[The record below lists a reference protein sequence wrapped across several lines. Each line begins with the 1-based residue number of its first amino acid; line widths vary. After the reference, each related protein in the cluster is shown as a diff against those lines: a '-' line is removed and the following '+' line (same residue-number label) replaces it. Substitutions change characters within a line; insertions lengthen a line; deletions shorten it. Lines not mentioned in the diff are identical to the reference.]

1 MTRTGASLTAAGL
14 TIGHDPVVL
23 AEGVDLSVG
32 TGRSIGLVG
41 PNGSGKTTLLRVLA
55 GIDQPRRGTVER
67 SPRSARVGYL
77 EQRTRFGSGETIAQ
91 WIARITGVA
100 AAQAAL
106 EAAAADLAT
115 DDPTAPDRY
124 ADHLDRWLALGGAD
138 LDDRLPDALSDV
150 GLAGPT
156 STAVASL
163 SGGQAAR
170 LGLVALTVGRHDIHL
185 LDEPTNDLDAAGLEW
200 LESFLTRELARGA
213 GAVVVSHDRA
223 FLEAVTTDIVELD
236 PLEQRATAFSGGY
249 AAYVRE
255 RERARRHA
263 EQAYEANQAERD
275 ALRGRARTT
284 REWSARGVR
293 RSRSELDRKGID
305 PDKIGR
311 RARAE
316 SAERQGGRA
325 ARLDAAAERLP
336 AVARPRTAWELRY
349 SIGAAPRSGTQVVQL
364 RGATVERGPFRLGPV
379 DLDLLYGDRVAIV
392 GPNGAGKTTLLAVL
406 LGRLAPT
413 AGTVTRGAGVVV
425 GEIDQARA
433 AIGGD
438 RSLVDAFQR
447 WYPTTPPADVRTL
460 LAKFGLGGDDVL
472 RPAGELSPGE
482 LTRAALARFQLDGV
496 NLLVLDEP
504 TNHLDLPAIEQLE
517 AALDR
522 YPGTLVLVSHDRR
535 LLEAVRF
542 TRRWQ
547 VDAGRVTPA

>member
-1 MTRTGASLTAAGL
+1 MSRTGASITAVGVS
-14 TIGHDPVVL
+14 IGHDPAVL
-23 AEGVDLSVG
+23 ADGIDLTVG
-32 TGRSIGLVG
+32 PGRSIGLVG

-55 GIDQPRRGTVER
+55 GIDQPRRGSVQR
-67 SPRSARVGYL
+67 SPRSARVGYT
-77 EQRTRFGSGETIAQ
+77 EQRTRFGSDETIGR
-91 WIARITGVA
+91 WVARVTGVA

-115 DDPTAPDRY
+115 DDPTAADRY

-138 LDDRLPDALSDV
+138 LDDRLPDALSEV
-150 GLAGPT
+150 GLVR
-156 STAVASL
+156 SVDLAVASL

-170 LGLVALTVGRHDIHL
+170 LGLAALLVGRHDIHL
-185 LDEPTNDLDAAGLEW
+185 LDEPTNDLDTAGLQW
-200 LESFLTRELARGA
+200 LEAFLVRERARGA

-236 PLEQRATAFSGGY
+236 PLERRATAFSGGF

-255 RERARRHA
+255 REQVRRHA
-263 EQAYEANQAERD
+263 EEEYVANRAQRE
-275 ALRGRARTT
+275 ALRARARST

-325 ARLDAAAERLP
+325 ALLDAAAERLP
-336 AVARPRTAWELRY
+336 TVARPRTAWELRY
-349 SIGAAPRSGTQVVQL
+349 SIGDAPRSGTEVARL
-364 RGATVERGPFRLGPV
+364 RRATVEHGSFRLGPV

-392 GPNGAGKTTLLAVL
+392 GPNGAGKTTLLSML
-406 LGRLAPT
+406 LGRLVPT
-413 AGTVTRGAGVVV
+413 TGTVTLGAGVVV

-433 AIGGD
+433 AIDGGG
-438 RSLVDAFQR
+438 SLLDAFQR
-447 WYPTTPPADVRTL
+447 WYPTTPPGDVRTL

-482 LTRAALARFQLDGV
+482 STRAALARFQLDGV

-547 VDAGRVTPA
+547 VDAGRVTLA